1 MTNTKKRSNIYK
13 MVLIAMFIALML
25 VMNFTPIGYI
35 TVTGAF
41 SITLMTIPVALG
53 AACTG
58 ITGGTILG
66 FVFGLTSFATCFG
79 SSHFGAALLAINPAF
94 TFITCVVARVLAGY
108 LAGIVFKVVKKLK
121 YNYEIACLA
130 GPLLNT
136 LFFMGCLVLFFYN
149 TEFIQNL
156 AVTLGTANPFAFVV
170 AFVGL
175 QGIVEAV
182 ACFVIATVISRNVHK
197 FVK

>member
-1 MTNTKKRSNIYK
+1 MKKSK
-13 MVLIAMFIALML
+13 TLKLAQLALLVAVVL
-25 VMNFTPIGYI
+25 VMAYTPLGYLR
-35 TVTGAF
+35 
-41 SITLMTIPVALG
+41 TLGLEISFLMIPVTIGAIVLG
-53 AACTG
+53 PVEGA
-58 ITGGTILG
+58 ILG
-66 FVFGLTSFATCFG
+66 LVFGLTSFATCFG
-79 SSHFGAALLAINPAF
+79 SSPFGAALLAINPVF

-108 LAGIVFKVVKKLK
+108 LAGVVFKVVKKLK
-121 YNYEIACLA
+121 YSYEIACLA

-156 AVTLGTANPFAFVV
+156 AVTLGTANPFAFII

-175 QGIVEAV
+175 QGAVEAV

>member
-1 MTNTKKRSNIYK
+1 MKKSK
-13 MVLIAMFIALML
+13 TLKLAQLALLVAVVL
-25 VMNFTPIGYI
+25 VMAYTPLGYLR
-35 TVTGAF
+35 
-41 SITLMTIPVALG
+41 TLGLEISFLMIPVTIGAIVLG
-53 AACTG
+53 PVEGA
-58 ITGGTILG
+58 ILG
-66 FVFGLTSFATCFG
+66 LVFGLTSFATCFG
-79 SSHFGAALLAINPAF
+79 SSPFGAALLAINPVF
-94 TFITCVVARVLAGY
+94 TFITCVVARVLAGC
-108 LAGIVFKVVKKLK
+108 LAGVVFKVVKKLK
-121 YNYEIACLA
+121 YSYEIACLA

-156 AVTLGTANPFAFVV
+156 AVTLGTANPFAFVI

-175 QGIVEAV
+175 QGAVEAV